1 MKKKTFA
8 SIAIL
13 LTLAQGAWAKSE
25 SVTFNVRSWYRSE
38 VVTSPVTWDK
48 ATVLEGDHSEGWL
61 GLGAKDNYNEHY
73 YVVKGN
79 VSFKTL
85 NCFGRVRIILAD
97 DATLTCSGGI
107 IVQKSNNNSEL
118 YIYSQSDGDHEGK
131 LIVTNTY
138 EGAAGIGSTWGEDN
152 GTIEIHGGKLDVK
165 GAKKAA
171 GIGAG
176 YCTETRS
183 TNAGKITIYGGV
195 VKAEGGDCGAAIGG
209 GSGHDGSQY
218 DSDGFTIHPTSDGAD
233 FTLYGGVVTAIGG
246 EYAAGVGGGGGY
258 DKIVS
263 NAFRPGGDSGKCK
276 IYGGTLTA
284 QGGYRGA
291 GIGSG
296 NKDGVNYLLNHG
308 EIYISGGTVTSTGG
322 KYAAGIGG
330 GCSCSAGT
338 IVISGGTVTSIGG
351 IDGAG
356 IGGGESGGGGT
367 ITIKGGNVRAEGRS
381 YGAGI
386 GSGEV
391 RSDLSVGADLTIT
404 GGTVI
409 AIAGGDCNAREN
421 KGGSAIGCGQGESDK
436 DNIEKAK
443 SLNLPDNYKVTAG
456 DAENNI
462 ERVFTNGERVP
473 ACRWRNYVKIEPCSH
488 ETPTVGSDLN
498 DAITYTIDD
507 DEYHTKHCRYCN
519 YTEQEMHSETT
530 TCICGK
536 SNYIPYTVYKTGS
549 EKDTYEMDFLTIV
562 GVGLKFYLPSCSNIP
577 DGYIFKGWAMNPDP
591 EDNKWEARLGEDIK
605 DVGESVKT
613 ILGQSPTKFY
623 PRFLYDYLDTWT
635 WSANG
640 TSCSVK
646 LTCAALPETTYS
658 SEEDDNLIISEP
670 EDLTNEQGE
679 TIGKRYNATLTI
691 EKNGYEYKFSSHY
704 DVMNKLTLYDNR
716 DNWDALYDARGV
728 TMQQVVLNGR
738 TLWKDG
744 SWNTLYLPFKLDNTE
759 GTPFEGA
766 TIMKISKASFINGT
780 LNLEFDEVNKINSG
794 TPYLVKWDKPESYVP
809 YNGTNANACSDIVNP
824 TFQYVTIEGSL
835 LDHTFDLGDGK
846 FVSFVGTYKPVS
858 LQADDRSVLY
868 LGADNM
874 LYYPAADMTIGA
886 QRAIFKLVGLT
897 MGDPES
903 GQTGINA
910 FVLNFGDGNETGIT
924 TTNCTN
930 YTDSDNAWYSLDGR
944 KLSDKPTVKGIYI
957 NNGRK
962 VVIK

>member
-8 SIAIL
+8 LIAIL

-25 SVTFNVRSWYRSE
+25 SVTFNVRSWYRSQVE
-38 VVTSPVTWDK
+38 TIPVTRDV
-48 ATVLEGDHSEGWL
+48 ATVLEGDHSEEWL
-61 GLGAKDNYNEHY
+61 GLGAKDNYYEHY

-107 IVQKSNNNSEL
+107 IVQKSNNNTEL

-209 GSGHDGSQY
+209 GAGHDGSQY
-218 DSDGFTIHPTSDGAD
+218 DSEGFTIFPTSDGAD

-263 NAFRPGGDSGKCK
+263 NAFRPGGDSGNCK

-296 NKDGVNYLLNHG
+296 NKDGATHYLFNNG
-308 EIYISGGTVTSTGG
+308 EIHISGGTVTSTGG

-330 GCSCSAGT
+330 GRKCSAGT

-367 ITIKGGNVRAEGRS
+367 ITIRGGNVRAEGRS

-391 RSDLSVGADLTIT
+391 RNYYSVGADLTIT

-409 AIAGGDCNAREN
+409 AIAGEDCNAREN

-443 SLNLPDNYKVTAG
+443 SLNIPDNYKVTAG

-473 ACRWRNYVKIEPCSH
+473 ACRWRNYVKIEQCSH
-488 ETPTVGSDLN
+488 ETPIVGSDLN

-519 YTEQEMHSETT
+519 YTLQEMHSETI

-536 SNYIPYTVYKTGS
+536 SSYIQYTVYKTGS
-549 EKDTYEMDFLTIV
+549 EKDTYEIDFSNFV
-562 GVGLKFYLPSCSNIP
+562 GVGLKFYLPSCSTIP
-577 DGYIFKGWAMNPDP
+577 NGYIFKGWAMNPDP

-605 DVGESVKT
+605 DVGTSVKT
-613 ILGQSPTKFY
+613 IIGQSHTKFY

-635 WSANG
+635 WSDNG
-640 TSCSVK
+640 PSCSVK

-658 SEEDDNLIISEP
+658 SKEDDNLIISEP
-670 EDLTNEQGE
+670 EDLTDEQGE

-691 EKNGYEYKFSSHY
+691 ETNGYEYKFSSHY

-716 DNWDALYDARGV
+716 DNWDALYEARGV
-728 TMQQVVLNGR
+728 TMQQVVFSGR

-744 SWNTLYLPFKLDNTE
+744 SWNTLFLPFKLANTE
-759 GTPFEGA
+759 GTPLEGA
-766 TIMKISKASFINGT
+766 TIMKMNNASFSKGT
-780 LNLEFDEVNKINSG
+780 LKLEFFEPTIINSG
-794 TPYLVKWDKPESYVP
+794 TPYLVKWDKPVSYVP
-809 YNGTNANACSDIVNP
+809 YDGTNADACSDIVNP
-824 TFQYVTIEGSL
+824 TFQDVTIEASL
-835 LDHTFDLGDGK
+835 LDNTFDLGDGM
-846 FVSFVGTYKPVS
+846 FISFVGTYKPVS
-858 LQADDRSVLY
+858 LEADDRSVLY

-886 QRAIFKLVGLT
+886 QRAFFKLVGLT
-897 MGDPES
+897 AGDLPTSE
-903 GQTGINA
+903 GQNVKS
-910 FVLNFGDGNETGIT
+910 FVLNFGDEETGIREIDLS
-924 TTNCTN
+924 NLSN
-930 YTDSDNAWYSLDGR
+930 SWYTLDGR
-944 KLSDKPTVKGIYI
+944 KLNGKPTVKGIYI